1 MLSEVMSWR
10 EAPLKF
16 SPRVTAARGIVSTN
30 PTGRTS
36 VRLSAHRFA
45 AVSNLS
51 PLAHRPS
58 TRSGRPIKGGRNI
71 PCCFLVGVVVRHPL
85 LKKKGSSSSGHP
97 SPKGKAN
104 ILLILNQQEKE
115 RKGVT
120 QTGQRASWLMFSG
133 VHLSVIVNDSNKVAP
148 VTDLSRVRLGQEI
161 QNVSEINFFERRLW
175 EMHGKPPDMQ
185 SKFLNNLSSTCN
197 V

>member
-1 MLSEVMSWR
+1 MLVYKNMLSEVMSWR

-58 TRSGRPIKGGRNI
+58 TRSGRPIRRKE
-71 PCCFLVGVVVRHPL
+71 HSL
-85 LKKKGSSSSGHP
+85 LLPSSISSSGHP

-104 ILLILNQQEKE
+104 ILLILNQQE
-115 RKGVT
+115 RKKG
-120 QTGQRASWLMFSG
+120 M
-133 VHLSVIVNDSNKVAP
+133 
-148 VTDLSRVRLGQEI
+148 E
-161 QNVSEINFFERRLW
+161 
-175 EMHGKPPDMQ
+175 
-185 SKFLNNLSSTCN
+185 
-197 V
+197 

>member
-1 MLSEVMSWR
+1 MLVYKNMLSEVMSWR

-85 LKKKGSSSSGHP
+85 LKKKKVVRHP
-97 SPKGKAN
+97 VIPPQKGKQ
-104 ILLILNQQEKE
+104 I
-115 RKGVT
+115 
-120 QTGQRASWLMFSG
+120 
-133 VHLSVIVNDSNKVAP
+133 
-148 VTDLSRVRLGQEI
+148 
-161 QNVSEINFFERRLW
+161 FF
-175 EMHGKPPDMQ
+175 
-185 SKFLNNLSSTCN
+185 
-197 V
+197 